1 MNDHISADCIQ
12 LSVSMTM
19 AYGRLCNTPI
29 ADLGSTLSR
38 LRARAV
44 STMFYEQCYSYG
56 SESRG
61 FIMYT
66 FIYKYIQ
73 SHGHED
79 AFSNSVHNSV

>member
-1 MNDHISADCIQ
+1 VNDHISADCIQ

-38 LRARAV
+38 LRVCAV

-79 AFSNSVHNSV
+79 AFSNSVRNSV